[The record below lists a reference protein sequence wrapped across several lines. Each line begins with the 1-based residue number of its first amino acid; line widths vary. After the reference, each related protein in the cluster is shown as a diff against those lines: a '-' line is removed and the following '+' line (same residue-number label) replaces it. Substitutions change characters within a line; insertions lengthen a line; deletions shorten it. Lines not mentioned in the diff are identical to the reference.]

1 MYNLNT
7 GQARTD
13 LYGIDKGEAQVFDN
27 KDYMA
32 REERGAKFEQAKAL
46 QKQKQ
51 AADRQDETLKE
62 LSKLGSYKL
71 KEGDMPGAAKDTQDI
86 RDMTF
91 NAMDVNGNMSNQ
103 DYLNIWTKANE
114 LKTKYELSQAART
127 QAFQESQK
135 YQANPGKYFEKD
147 VEALKAWQKRPGE
160 YSSIPSLREK
170 VNVVEDIQKSG
181 DFLKDQLTN
190 MGYGTHYAGQTIK
203 LPNGQSY
210 TVPTREQVV
219 RGRMDDKQVYD
230 TVEEEFIRDMGV
242 APKGK
247 DEVIAYAEKKYAPF
261 LMALAEK
268 ERPASTNINV
278 GGVNPKL
285 PDFVYDPEEGIAK
298 ITPPADKKDVV
309 NEVVVGGK
317 TLKYKTP
324 NPRFDSKGNLVGG
337 EYIQTPTTEQQ
348 KDNKR
353 YIDIQETLR
362 DNEIDNADTEKEI
375 QAIYDKY
382 DPIIAKVPYPEKV
395 IQTNDK
401 NEIDKLIKIAY
412 GVKAE
417 DIMKGNKSGV
427 NYVEASKNKPKTIGG
442 KTYNSFLEYYEA
454 NKSNKQKI
462 TLRDE
467 WNRGGEVKTTEL
479 SDKDQ
484 QALDWANANPK
495 DPRAIAIKKR
505 LNK

>member
-51 AADRQDETLKE
+51 AADRQDDLLK
-62 LSKLGSYKL
+62 SMAKVGGAKV
-71 KEGDMPGAAKDTQDI
+71 KPGDLPLFTKDTQALYNKAVSSFD
-86 RDMTF
+86 
-91 NAMDVNGNMSNQ
+91 ANGNISNK
-103 DYLNIWTKANE
+103 DYLDLMAQSQDLSMRAEASKNHREAIETEMRKYNPNQHYDAEYKRLQE
-114 LKTKYELSQAART
+114 LYNQEGGYGEL
-127 QAFQESQK
+127 
-135 YQANPGKYFEKD
+135 
-147 VEALKAWQKRPGE
+147 
-160 YSSIPSLREK
+160 PSLQERVNINDYTNKVLVPEAEK
-170 VNVVEDIQKSG
+170 EVARR
-181 DFLKDQLTN
+181 
-190 MGYGTHYAGQTIK
+190 GYGTHSLTDTEAIDMLDRSYK
-203 LPNGQSY
+203 SDPNLQFQVQRQASEDLGKNA
-210 TVPTREQVV
+210 TPDEAREWWVNNQ
-219 RGRMDDKQVYD
+219 
-230 TVEEEFIRDMGV
+230 
-242 APKGK
+242 K
-247 DEVIAYAEKKYAPF
+247 DRLKFKVTH
-261 LMALAEK
+261 

-417 DIMKGNKSGV
+417 GVMKGDKSGV
-427 NYVEASKNKPKTIGG
+427 NYVEASENKPKTIGG

-467 WNRGGEVKTTEL
+467 WNRGNNNKAET
-479 SDKDQ
+479 KDV
-484 QALDWANANPK
+484 LTKGVVVNGYKYIGGDSKNPK
-495 DPRAIAIKKR
+495 NWIKQ
-505 LNK
+505 